1 LGPRFW
7 HGSARV
13 KHTKNAAAV
22 QFTLPSEIQIHRRR
36 RPAEREWNVP
46 GAFLPK
52 SGGRVNVN

>member
-1 LGPRFW
+1 
-7 HGSARV
+7 V